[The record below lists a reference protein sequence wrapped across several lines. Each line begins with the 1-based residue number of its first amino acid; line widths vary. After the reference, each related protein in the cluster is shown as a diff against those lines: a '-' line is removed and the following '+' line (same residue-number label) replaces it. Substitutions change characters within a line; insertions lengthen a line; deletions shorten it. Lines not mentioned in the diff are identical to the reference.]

1 MEKIDLH
8 IHTNL
13 SDGNHDINEI
23 ISLAKKQECSTI
35 AITDHEIIKDYSKI
49 ALDNKI
55 NIINGI
61 EFNTSEKGMHILA
74 YGITNINEINKCMNE
89 LHSENEDASLKLIDL
104 LQKKN
109 INISLESVDEYL
121 NSIGLKYTYLDKRHI
136 VKYLISKGITK
147 DVYDTY
153 KNLIR
158 RGTDLYI
165 PLKKITSSEIIS
177 KIDKCGGISVL
188 AHPFTLSQNDDEL

>member
-1 MEKIDLH
+1 
-8 IHTNL
+8 
-13 SDGNHDINEI
+13 
-23 ISLAKKQECSTI
+23 
-35 AITDHEIIKDYSKI
+35 
-49 ALDNKI
+49 
-55 NIINGI
+55 
-61 EFNTSEKGMHILA
+61 MHIVA

-89 LHSENEDASLKLIDL
+89 LHSENEDSSLKLINL

-147 DVYDTY
+147 DVYDKY

-165 PLKKITSSEIIS
+165 PLKK
-177 KIDKCGGISVL
+177 
-188 AHPFTLSQNDDEL
+188 